1 MCNESR
7 DKSRPPDRGKCSPHG
22 CAMCQCNSQHKVR
35 SSRLSQAGWWHVLAR
50 AALIAVSASLFPVM
64 CAFPTPLITSWLLT
78 RAVLHYSHSLDELF
92 GEIFQPLWHS
102 PTCSAESGG
111 LKAELKAELHCC
123 YPLRGDDQVCTSAPG
138 ADIRPGFLR
147 PGGLKAYPLPFSSSS
162 PSCSFTAPYRFF
174 RLPVGKSL
182 LSSL

>member
-7 DKSRPPDRGKCSPHG
+7 DKSRPPATPDRGKCSPRG

-50 AALIAVSASLFPVM
+50 AALIA
-64 CAFPTPLITSWLLT
+64 
-78 RAVLHYSHSLDELF
+78 
-92 GEIFQPLWHS
+92 PLWHS

-147 PGGLKAYPLPFSSSS
+147 PAGLKAYPLPFSSSS

-174 RLPVGKSL
+174 RLPGGKSP